1 MVEWKK
7 IEGESMDDDG
17 STIWKPELVD
27 EWISGRYTNR
37 EDNTGLKGDS
47 TLYHIVDG
55 GKHWKVWGNA
65 VLNSRFKDVP
75 LESMV
80 KIVYCG
86 KRRSQK
92 GNMYNVFDVYVAQD
106 DGDEDNSSPSSSSS
120 GQGKPKVKPV
130 AGKLRFT
137 ANGLIKDA
145 RSNLVGYGNMEP
157 SEQDIKKEL
166 QAMYDDGD
174 MNNYKPYKKG
184 DLLSAC
190 NQLVEEAHKE
200 YEEFLQE

>member
-7 IEGESMDDDG
+7 IEAESMDEDG
-17 STIWKPELVD
+17 SQIWKPDLVD

-55 GKHWKVWGNA
+55 DKHWKVWGNA

-75 LESMV
+75 LESLV

-106 DGDEDNSSPSSSSS
+106 NEDEDKGEQSPSSSSPV
-120 GQGKPKVKPV
+120 QPRRPV
-130 AGKLRFT
+130 AGKLRFE
-137 ANGLIKDA
+137 ANGYVEDA
-145 RSNLVGYGNMEP
+145 RHNLIGKGDLEP
-157 SEQDIKKEL
+157 GLNDLKKEL
-166 QAMYDDGD
+166 KEMYRDKCFQSEKFTSKQLYDA
-174 MNNYKPYKKG
+174 
-184 DLLSAC
+184 SV
-190 NQLVEEAHKE
+190 QLVEDAHKE
-200 YEEFLQE
+200 YEELLE